1 MSVFNV
7 PEIDNLSGITPQ
19 DMKKVRDSIFMLNE
33 QLRYMFG
40 NLTPE
45 DNYSQEELRKYIE
58 RDNKIAEMKFDID
71 GLEVD
76 LLNLDEYT
84 HTQFQVVD
92 GQIKM
97 KVSKGEVSAEISLEP
112 GTVTLKGNRVIIESD
127 NLKVTRN
134 GKLTAV
140 DGEFSGDITA
150 STFTSKDGRFWTT
163 EDETYFGGFY
173 AYESENSG
181 VPYIASHMQDVGM
194 GAYGSYCFWCGDDS
208 DDPPFHVEY
217 DGYVYANDI
226 FLRDTGWNA
235 NWTVANC
242 LIDIYDRLDAL
253 EGKI

>member
-97 KVSKGEVSAEISLEP
+97 KVSKGEVSAEIFGTSSHSLNEVLP
-112 GTVTLKGNRVIIESD
+112 
-127 NLKVTRN
+127 
-134 GKLTAV
+134 
-140 DGEFSGDITA
+140 
-150 STFTSKDGRFWTT
+150 
-163 EDETYFGGFY
+163 
-173 AYESENSG
+173 
-181 VPYIASHMQDVGM
+181 
-194 GAYGSYCFWCGDDS
+194 
-208 DDPPFHVEY
+208 
-217 DGYVYANDI
+217 
-226 FLRDTGWNA
+226 
-235 NWTVANC
+235 
-242 LIDIYDRLDAL
+242 
-253 EGKI
+253 